1 MGKESYNNWLNQS
14 DSSRSRNS
22 NNLPKVGYFS
32 LKDGEEATVRFCYDT
47 VDQIEI
53 ISTHTLK
60 SPAYRYGKAVYCL
73 RNESDPIEKCPL
85 CANGN
90 PVEKKFY
97 VKMLQY
103 VKVKDEEGNTKIEVQ
118 PKIWERRAGYAK
130 TIADLI
136 REYSKLGFKNCV
148 FKIKRSGSSLD
159 TTYSIMYGPSEI
171 YREENYP
178 KSFELIEN
186 FDVAKYI
193 GRTYEELSEFLE
205 TGELPKRGSNK
216 ENLPNDVKK
225 VTAVETSYVNK
236 NNGEI
241 WEPANRVYA
250 EDNSELTKSEQ
261 RRVAF
266 QQPQQEEQRPQ
277 QQTNRPTRWY

>member
-1 MGKESYNNWLNQS
+1 MGKESYSSWLNKS
-14 DSSRSRNS
+14 DSNRDNNKS
-22 NNLPKVGYFS
+22 NNMKVGYFS

-53 ISTHTLK
+53 ISTHNLK
-60 SPAYRYGKAVYCL
+60 SPAYKYGRTVSCI
-73 RNESDPIEKCPL
+73 RGNDDPIEKCPI
-85 CANGN
+85 CENGD

-136 REYSKLGFKNCV
+136 REYSQLGFKNCV

-193 GRTYEELSEFLE
+193 DRSYEDLVEFLE
-205 TGELPKRGSNK
+205 TGELPRKGSSSREDKIDSNAVV
-216 ENLPNDVKK
+216 EKK
-225 VTAVETSYVNK
+225 DTTYSTANTPVHSEMDRFVES
-236 NNGEI
+236 
-241 WEPANRVYA
+241 
-250 EDNSELTKSEQ
+250 SEYTKSQQ

-266 QQPQQEEQRPQ
+266 QQPQQEEQKPQ
-277 QQTNRPTRWY
+277 QTTNRPTRWY

>member
-1 MGKESYNNWLNQS
+1 MGKESYSSWLNKS
-14 DSSRSRNS
+14 ESNRSNG
-22 NNLPKVGYFS
+22 NNDMPKVGYFS

-53 ISTHTLK
+53 VSTHNLK
-60 SPAYRYGKAVYCL
+60 SPSYKYGRTVSCI
-73 RNESDPIEKCPL
+73 RGDGDPIEKCPI
-85 CANGN
+85 CENGD

-103 VKVKDEEGNTKIEVQ
+103 VKNENGGIDVL

-136 REYSKLGFKNCV
+136 REYSQLGFKNCV

-193 GRTYEELSEFLE
+193 DRSYEDLVEFLQ
-205 TGELPKRGSNK
+205 TGELPKKGSAK
-216 ENLPNDVKK
+216 ENIPNNVEK

-236 NNGEI
+236 KNGEI

-266 QQPQQEEQRPQ
+266 QQHQQEEQKSQ
-277 QQTNRPTRWY
+277 QTTNRPTRWY